1 MTNGFPIIKVKK
13 DTKISIQKYS
23 SKKFLQKSAN
33 TNLST
38 NPYITTTATD
48 KSTIEISN
56 NTIIQY
62 TSPVIFQNINKEITN
77 SNTIQD
83 ISTTT
88 FHNNENKQLPMDLNK
103 TDKISDSDS
112 NKKLA
117 SPPDILNNNI
127 IHQQLTINMDEV
139 YNRAK

>member
-1 MTNGFPIIKVKK
+1 M
-13 DTKISIQKYS
+13 
-23 SKKFLQKSAN
+23 AN

-38 NPYITTTATD
+38 NPYLTTTTD
-48 KSTIEISN
+48 TSTIEISN
-56 NTIIQY
+56 NTIIQD
-62 TSPVIFQNINKEITN
+62 TSPVIFKNINKEITN

-103 TDKISDSDS
+103 TDKISDSDN

-117 SPPDILNNNI
+117 NPPDILNNNI

-139 YNRAK
+139 YNMEK